1 MYLIP
6 KKIIKYS
13 NVENVYSLKRAKE
26 NQISILEED
35 FITAGKDS
43 YFILD
48 FGKETSGGIRILTYE
63 THADETKHIR
73 IRFGESV
80 AETCAEL
87 GEKNAANCHSP
98 RDITVLLS
106 SYSDLTFGNTGFR
119 FVRID
124 FLDEGR
130 VTIKNIL
137 AEEKILRKKAVY
149 GYRGKDAEIAKIFKV
164 AKRTIDLCSAEGY
177 LWDGVKRDRLVWMG
191 DIHPEML
198 ALTTL
203 YGRLP
208 IIENSLDFVKMK
220 TPLPNFMN
228 NLSTYSMWWMI
239 ILRDYYKQTGVKD
252 YLMKQCDYLQGLLKV
267 MDSKITDAGEVLY
280 DKVFVEWSSC
290 GTEDE
295 ILGVKLL
302 NIYAVNCAK
311 EVLVLLG
318 EDFTLCDQIL
328 AKLHRNDFVVTS
340 QKAVI
345 ALKYFALGEISSR
358 EYEMLI
364 KDNSCGFSTFMSYY
378 ILSTIAAYDK
388 EKAISLL
395 KEYYGAMLKKGATTF
410 WEDFDISWMENSGTI
425 YALPA
430 KGKKDIHGDY
440 GKYCYQGFRHSL
452 CHGWSSGIIKFIKD
466 YCE

>member
-6 KKIIKYS
+6 KKIIKY
-13 NVENVYSLKRAKE
+13 NNIENVLSLKRVKE

-35 FITAGKDS
+35 FITADKSS
-43 YFILD
+43 YIILD

-63 THADETKHIR
+63 THADETKRIR

-87 GEKNAANCHSP
+87 GEKNATNCHSP
-98 RDITVLLS
+98 RDVIAVLS

-130 VTIKNIL
+130 VTIKSIL
-137 AEEKILRKKAVY
+137 AEEKIFRKRAVY
-149 GYRGKDAEIAKIFKV
+149 MYRGQDAEVGKIFKA
-164 AKRTIDLCSAEGY
+164 AKRTIDLCVAEGY
-177 LWDGVKRDRLVWMG
+177 LWDGIKRDRLVWIG

-203 YGRLP
+203 YGRLSS
-208 IIENSLDFVKMK
+208 IENSLEFIKKK

-239 ILRDYYKQTGVKD
+239 ILRDYYQQTGAKD
-252 YLMKQCDYLQGLLKV
+252 YLMAQCDYLQALLKV
-267 MDSKITDAGEVLY
+267 MDSKITAVGEILY
-280 DKVFVEWSSC
+280 DKVFIEWSSC

-295 ILGVKLL
+295 LLGVKLL
-302 NIYAVNCAK
+302 NIHAVNCAK
-311 EVLVLLG
+311 EVLTLCG

-328 AKLHRNDFVVTS
+328 KKLQKNEFEVMS
-340 QKAVI
+340 QKSVV
-345 ALKYFALGEISSR
+345 ALKYLALGKISDR

-388 EKAISLL
+388 EKAISLM
-395 KEYYGAMLKKGATTF
+395 KEYFGAMLKKGATTF
-410 WEDFDISWMENSGTI
+410 WEDFDISWMENTGTI
-425 YALPA
+425 CALPK
-430 KGKKDIHGDY
+430 KGKKDIHGDF
-440 GKYCYQGFRHSL
+440 GKYCYKGFRHSL